1 MVNNL
6 IIIDRYDP
14 RSDKE
19 ALKEIF
25 EDFIENKSY
34 FFSHFQKFE
43 EELNKRTLS
52 LQYRNSMVVAKDD
65 GKVVG
70 FGIYTLFRDYLGN
83 DRVLIHQILTKKEDS
98 FKKGIEEMIIREIQ
112 LYIKR
117 TLKMDKVYFICPDGD
132 GALRSLFLKLGVNK
146 SKYIWYE
153 HEI

>member
-52 LQYRNSMVVAKDD
+52 LQFRNSMVVAKDE

-70 FGIYTLFRDYLGN
+70 FGTYTLFRDYLGN

-98 FKKGIEEMIIREIQ
+98 FKKSIEEMIIREIQ

-117 TLKMDKVYFICPDGD
+117 TLKMDKVYFICPDED

-146 SKYIWYE
+146 SNYIWYE